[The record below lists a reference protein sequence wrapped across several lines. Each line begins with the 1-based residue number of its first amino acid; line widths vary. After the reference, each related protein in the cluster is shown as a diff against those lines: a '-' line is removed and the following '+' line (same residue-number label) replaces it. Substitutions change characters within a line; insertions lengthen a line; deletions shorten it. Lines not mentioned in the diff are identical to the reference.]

1 MTSKKPQTST
11 SNLKSDALVKKI
23 MSEKVAATEFLE
35 EYLPQNLKSKLDLS
49 SIEVKKESYV
59 EESLRRQLSDLVY
72 LVKTKDKKRDAF
84 VYVLLEA
91 QSKVDHK
98 IAFRLWKY
106 TLLLLERHI
115 KGKEKLPLVAP
126 IVLYHGQG
134 KYTAVKSLWELFED
148 PIAAKELMSD
158 KHILVDLQSMPDD
171 DIKKKEHL
179 GMLEFFLKHIRD
191 RDIIKLWKEFFDSFS
206 DVIIADKENGYIYI
220 KSFLYYTDAR
230 LENNKKEELT
240 KVILDSLPK
249 EDGEDIMYTIADG
262 YIDQGIEKGITIGED
277 KKAVSIAKTMIS
289 KNYAFTDIADVTGL
303 SELDLQKL
311 SKTL

>member
-1 MTSKKPQTST
+1 MTKNKTST

-23 MSEKVAATEFLE
+23 MSEKIAATEFLQ
-35 EYLPQNLKSKLDLS
+35 EYLPQNLKAQLDLTTL
-49 SIEVKKESYV
+49 EVKKESYV

-115 KGKEKLPLVAP
+115 NDKAKLPLVAP
-126 IVLYHGQG
+126 IVLYHGKA
-134 KYTAVKSLWELFED
+134 KYTAVKSLWQLFED
-148 PIAAKELMSD
+148 PDTAKELMSD
-158 KHILVDLQSMPDD
+158 EHMLIDLESMADD
-171 DIKKKEHL
+171 DIKKKQHL
-179 GMLEFFLKHIRD
+179 GMLEFFLKHIHD
-191 RDIIKLWKEFFDSFS
+191 RDMIKLWKEFFESFE
-206 DVIIADKENGYIYI
+206 DMILLDKQNGYIYI
-220 KSFLYYTDAR
+220 KSFLYYTDAK

-240 KVILDSLPK
+240 RVILTSLPK

-262 YIDQGIEKGITIGED
+262 YIDQGIEKGIVIG
-277 KKAVSIAKTMIS
+277 KAEGKAEVAKSLLS
-289 KNYAFTDIADVTGL
+289 KNIDHDTISSATGL
-303 SELDLQKL
+303 SIDQITSL
-311 SKTL
+311 SKLD